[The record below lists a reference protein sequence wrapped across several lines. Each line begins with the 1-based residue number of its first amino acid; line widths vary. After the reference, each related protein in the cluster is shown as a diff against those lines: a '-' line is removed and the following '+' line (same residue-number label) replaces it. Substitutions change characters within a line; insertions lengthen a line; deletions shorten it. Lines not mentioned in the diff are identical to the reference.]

1 MTLLSL
7 FPSMYSSS
15 CSTCKESG
23 GKGED
28 KLKLYF
34 VSTVNYADL
43 YSLRMAGHAA
53 RKANGAVINLL
64 GQQKAFCSYF
74 SNYLLLLIKLLE
86 MLCTV
91 GERGRTAARIKDVN

>member
-15 CSTCKESG
+15 CSTCKERRGRTSSNFTLCQRLTMLICIRCEWRG
-23 GKGED
+23 Q
-28 KLKLYF
+28 
-34 VSTVNYADL
+34 
-43 YSLRMAGHAA
+43 AA